1 MISVPR
7 WLLLVLAALF
17 SAYHVVL
24 GVYSLTTPA
33 SPWPTVAA
41 LVLYAFVTVLSLWPV
56 RRARMPDWLASLN
69 LAVAIVL
76 PLLVSSQLDPTA
88 DNGYATWYVAAVG
101 TLMTIT
107 AARRQLLA
115 AWVGV
120 IALAVQTLLWA
131 GPLALGALGVVG
143 SIVWVGIAHML
154 SSALAGAA
162 RSTRRYVQ
170 AEREAAAWQAAQ
182 DAHLFEGSM
191 RLAQTQRIA
200 APMLRRIA
208 DAGHELSEAERRECR
223 TLEAAIRDEIRG
235 RMLLTEAVRRSVK
248 EARDRGA
255 TVTLLDEGGIDDLD
269 EDARDRVLSRL
280 AEAISGSRADRV
292 IARTA
297 AAGSPVAVTVV
308 GLRGGGE
315 GEVLESDDAEVEL
328 AGDPPRGV
336 SACGI
341 RLRIA
346 SGPARPARTWKRG
359 VGPYRPPSKPESR
372 RQPECRPDSPPES
385 AGGTQP
391 SAVRLL
397 RSAYPQCYG
406 SERAAEVSI
415 SGDTAG
421 PRSAQRRLPPAGAD
435 LDRGT
440 QGVPGVRPRA
450 PRRRRGSGPLLA
462 HGRHDDRRH
471 RGRLLGGH
479 VAGQEPQVDGLG
491 AVRLAGCGGHGASYS
506 GMLPCF
512 LGGRLARFVRSARS
526 ALVTETRVAAGS
538 MTPSSSPRSAARNGE
553 ATL

>member
-17 SAYHVVL
+17 STYHVVL
-24 GVYSLTTPA
+24 GIYSLETPA

-41 LVLYAFVTVLSLWPV
+41 LALYVVVTILSLWPV
-56 RRARMPDWLASLN
+56 RRARMPDWLAALN

-76 PLLVSSQLDPTA
+76 PLLVASQLDPTE

-120 IALAVQTLLWA
+120 IALAVQTLVWA

-182 DAHLFEGSM
+182 DAHLFEGRM

-208 DAGHELSEAERRECR
+208 DADHELTDAERRECR

-235 RMLLTEAVRRSVK
+235 RMLLTDAVRRSVK

-308 GLRGGGE
+308 GLRGGGD

-328 AGDPPRGV
+328 WLE
-336 SACGI
+336 I
-341 RLRIA
+341 
-346 SGPARPARTWKRG
+346 
-359 VGPYRPPSKPESR
+359 
-372 RQPECRPDSPPES
+372 
-385 AGGTQP
+385 
-391 SAVRLL
+391 
-397 RSAYPQCYG
+397 
-406 SERAAEVSI
+406 
-415 SGDTAG
+415 
-421 PRSAQRRLPPAGAD
+421 
-435 LDRGT
+435 
-440 QGVPGVRPRA
+440 PRA
-450 PRRRRGSGPLLA
+450 
-462 HGRHDDRRH
+462 
-471 RGRLLGGH
+471 
-479 VAGQEPQVDGLG
+479 E
-491 AVRLAGCGGHGASYS
+491 
-506 GMLPCF
+506 
-512 LGGRLARFVRSARS
+512 
-526 ALVTETRVAAGS
+526 
-538 MTPSSSPRSAARNGE
+538 
-553 ATL
+553 